1 MTFEQTRGI
10 AKERMD
16 KQISYLSADVI
27 TFKEALA
34 SLSAYYSV
42 GLFTDVD
49 YFDFLLRIR
58 QVAFENL

>member
-1 MTFEQTRGI
+1 M
-10 AKERMD
+10 
-16 KQISYLSADVI
+16 I